1 MPDVES
7 TESDRVRPA
16 EHKPSSFSRLPESL
30 ATWVSIITAILSL
43 AISLYTLAITNY
55 EPEMLLIMPNQVR
68 IVQGGN
74 SGPLIYIQPMFISTG
89 LSERIE
95 VITSIRVQ
103 IAPVNQALNPVE
115 FVWDEQGTWI
125 VDPATQNFDWAFT
138 GDSGPFLVSAK
149 NAQFFT
155 GLFIGPSHW
164 LFEPGRYQI
173 TLIAD
178 RITNSQPLRASVEV
192 FLTDEDV
199 AYLNQSQ
206 GTRFLAFPV
215 VE

>member
-1 MPDVES
+1 MLGVEA
-7 TESDRVRPA
+7 TEADNTRSA
-16 EHKPSSFSRLPESL
+16 EHKPSSFSRLPEAL

-43 AISLYTLAITNY
+43 AISLYTFAITTY
-55 EPEMLLIMPNQVR
+55 EPELLLIMPNQVR
-68 IVQGGN
+68 IVQGGT

-89 LSERIE
+89 LSERVE

-103 IAPVNQALNPVE
+103 IAPVNQTLNPVE

-125 VDPATQNFDWAFT
+125 VDPVTQNFDWAFT

-155 GLFIGPSHW
+155 GLFIGPSNW

-173 TLIAD
+173 TLIAN
-178 RITNSQPLRASVEV
+178 RITNSQPLRTSVDL
-192 FLTDEDV
+192 FLAEEDV

-215 VE
+215 IE